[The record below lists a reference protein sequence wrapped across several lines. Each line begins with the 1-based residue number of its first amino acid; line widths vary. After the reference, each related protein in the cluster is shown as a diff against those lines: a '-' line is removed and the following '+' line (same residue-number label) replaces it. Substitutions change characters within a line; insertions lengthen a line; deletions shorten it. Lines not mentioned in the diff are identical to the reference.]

1 VLNKQTTQDRV
12 LASAVKAIDKGG
24 EAAVH
29 IRQICADTK
38 TTAPSIYHFFGSRE
52 GLIEAAQAARFVQGQ
67 RKISIDFADSVYEC
81 KSKSDFTAVA
91 HRFLDQMFSIER
103 QSIRAVRINVLGSAQ
118 SRKGLAKAI
127 AKSQL
132 IANNVGGEPIRYAQ
146 EKGWVRPDF
155 NSEMY
160 LAWITGM
167 VNAQGLIELDGV
179 HPDRE
184 DWVLIAKRSV
194 CLVLGIPE
202 PKYVKPKNKTKRKP
216 KQILSASR

>member
-1 VLNKQTTQDRV
+1 MLNKQTTQDRV

-52 GLIEAAQAARFVQGQ
+52 GLIEAAQATRFIQGQ
-67 RKISIDFADSVYEC
+67 RKISIDFADSVHGC
-81 KSKSDFTAVA
+81 KSKSEFTAVA
-91 HRFLDQMFSIER
+91 HRFLEQMFSSER
-103 QSIRAVRINVLGSAQ
+103 QSIRSVRINVLGSAQ

-127 AKSQL
+127 AKSQS
-132 IANNVGGEPIRYAQ
+132 IANKVYGEPIRYAQ
-146 EKGWVRPDF
+146 EKGWVRADF
-155 NSEMY
+155 NSEMF
-160 LAWITGM
+160 LAWLTGM

-179 HPDRE
+179 HPGRE

-202 PKYVKPKNKTKRKP
+202 PKYVKPKNKSKRK
-216 KQILSASR
+216 

>member
-24 EAAVH
+24 EAAVK

-52 GLIEAAQAARFVQGQ
+52 GLIEAAQAARFIQDQ
-67 RKISIDFADSVYEC
+67 RKISIDFADSVHGC
-81 KSKSDFTAVA
+81 KSKSDFTAVT
-91 HRFLDQMFSIER
+91 HRFLEQMFSSER

-118 SRKGLAKAI
+118 SRKSLAKAI

-132 IANNVGGEPIRYAQ
+132 IANKVGGEPIRYAQ

-160 LAWITGM
+160 LAWLTGM

-202 PKYVKPKNKTKRKP
+202 PKYVKPKNKSKSK
-216 KQILSASR
+216 

>member
-1 VLNKQTTQDRV
+1 MLKKQTTQDRV

-52 GLIEAAQAARFVQGQ
+52 GLIEAAQAARFIQGQ
-67 RKISIDFADSVYEC
+67 RKISIDFTDSVHGC

-91 HRFLDQMFSIER
+91 HTFLDQMFSIER

-132 IANNVGGEPIRYAQ
+132 IANNFGGETIRYAQ
-146 EKGWVRPDF
+146 EKGWVRADF

-160 LAWITGM
+160 LAWLTGM

-184 DWVLIAKRSV
+184 DWILIAKRSV

-202 PKYVKPKNKTKRKP
+202 PKYVKPKNKTKRKT
-216 KQILSASR
+216 K

>member
-24 EAAVH
+24 EAAVK

-52 GLIEAAQAARFVQGQ
+52 GLIEAAQAARFIQGQ
-67 RKISIDFADSVYEC
+67 RKISIDFADSVHGC

-91 HRFLDQMFSIER
+91 HRFLEQMFSSER
-103 QSIRAVRINVLGSAQ
+103 QSIRSVRINVLGSAQ

-132 IANNVGGEPIRYAQ
+132 IANKVGGEPIRYAQ

-160 LAWITGM
+160 LAWLTGM

-202 PKYVKPKNKTKRKP
+202 PKYVKPKNKTKRKT
-216 KQILSASR
+216 KQM

>member
-29 IRQICADTK
+29 IRQICAETK

-67 RKISIDFADSVYEC
+67 RKISIDFADSVHGC

-91 HRFLDQMFSIER
+91 HRFLEQMFSSER
-103 QSIRAVRINVLGSAQ
+103 QSIRSVRINVLGSAQ

-132 IANNVGGEPIRYAQ
+132 IANKVGGEPIRYAQ
-146 EKGWVRPDF
+146 EKGWLRHDF

-160 LAWITGM
+160 LAWLTGM

-202 PKYVKPKNKTKRKP
+202 PKYVKPKNKTKRKS
-216 KQILSASR
+216 KQM

>member
-1 VLNKQTTQDRV
+1 MLNKQTTQDRI

-24 EAAVH
+24 EAAVN

-52 GLIEAAQAARFVQGQ
+52 GLIEAAQAARFVQDL
-67 RKISIDFADSVYEC
+67 RKISTDFADSVHGC

-132 IANNVGGEPIRYAQ
+132 IANKVGGEPIRYAQ

-160 LAWITGM
+160 LAWLTGM

-202 PKYVKPKNKTKRKP
+202 PKYVKPKSKVKRKP
-216 KQILSASR
+216 K

>member
-1 VLNKQTTQDRV
+1 MLNKQTTQDRV

-132 IANNVGGEPIRYAQ
+132 IANKIGGEPIRFAQ

-216 KQILSASR
+216 KQM

>member
-1 VLNKQTTQDRV
+1 MLNKKTTQDRV

-52 GLIEAAQAARFVQGQ
+52 GLIEAAQAARFIQGQ
-67 RKISIDFADSVYEC
+67 RKISIDFADSVHGC

-91 HRFLDQMFSIER
+91 HRFLEQMFSSER

-118 SRKGLAKAI
+118 SRKGLAIAI

-132 IANNVGGEPIRYAQ
+132 IANKVGGEPIRYAQ

-202 PKYVKPKNKTKRKP
+202 PKYVKPKNKTKHKTT
-216 KQILSASR
+216 QM

>member
-24 EAAVH
+24 EAAVK

-52 GLIEAAQAARFVQGQ
+52 GLIEAAQAARFIQDQ
-67 RKISIDFADSVYEC
+67 RKISIDFADSVHGC

-91 HRFLDQMFSIER
+91 HRFLEQMFSSER

-118 SRKGLAKAI
+118 SRKSLAKAI

-132 IANNVGGEPIRYAQ
+132 IANKVGSEPIRYAQ
-146 EKGWVRPDF
+146 EKGWVRADF

-160 LAWITGM
+160 LAWLTGM

-202 PKYVKPKNKTKRKP
+202 PKYVKPKNKSKRK
-216 KQILSASR
+216 

>member
-1 VLNKQTTQDRV
+1 MLNKQTTQDRV
-12 LASAVKAIDKGG
+12 LASAVKAIEKGG
-24 EAAVH
+24 EDAVRV
-29 IRQICADTK
+29 RQICADTK

-52 GLIEAAQAARFVQGQ
+52 GLIEAAQAARFIQGQ
-67 RKISIDFADSVYEC
+67 RKISIDFADSVHEC

-91 HRFLDQMFSIER
+91 HRFLEQMFSSER
-103 QSIRAVRINVLGSAQ
+103 QSIRSVRINVLGSAQ

-132 IANNVGGEPIRYAQ
+132 IANKVGGEPIRYAQ
-146 EKGWVRPDF
+146 EKGWVRADF

-160 LAWITGM
+160 LAWLTGM

-202 PKYVKPKNKTKRKP
+202 PKYVKPKNKTKRKT
-216 KQILSASR
+216 KQT